1 VARVAASRKVEAPP
15 TATQKMTIPKEPGP
29 GAGVAHGDCS
39 GATRYTDDMNQES
52 VLEQTTHGKGRVLS
66 FNRPERLNAFNSQ
79 LYNDVCDALDAASA
93 DDGISVVVL
102 TGNGRAFSAGADR
115 SGTEPRPGIAF
126 DRFLE
131 TVGSTFPKPLIAAV
145 NGVAVGIGVTMLP
158 LCDLVLIDADARLR
172 MPFTELGVAP
182 EAGSSGLLPAL
193 IGSQQAARLF
203 LTSDWMTAEQAVSLG
218 LGLQVCAPGT
228 VVQEALALATRIAEF
243 SLKSLIATKRTLL
256 ASRAETFRNAR
267 AAETEVWA
275 DLKVPPR

>member
-1 VARVAASRKVEAPP
+1 MIQASV
-15 TATQKMTIPKEPGP
+15 I
-29 GAGVAHGDCS
+29 
-39 GATRYTDDMNQES
+39 
-52 VLEQTTHGKGRVLS
+52 EQSSHGKVRVLR
-66 FNRPERLNAFNSQ
+66 FNRPDRLNAFNSQ
-79 LYNDVCDALDAASA
+79 LYNEVSDALSEAAN
-93 DDGISVVVL
+93 DDGTSAVIL

-115 SGTEPRPGIAF
+115 SGQEPRPGIAF

-131 TVGSTFPKPLIAAV
+131 TLAGTFTKPLIAAV

-203 LTSDWMTAEQAVSLG
+203 FTSDWMTADQAVSLG

-228 VVQEALALATRIAEF
+228 VLQEALTLATRIAEF
-243 SLKSLIATKRTLL
+243 SLKSLVATKRTLL

-267 AAETEVWA
+267 AIENEVWT

>member
-1 VARVAASRKVEAPP
+1 
-15 TATQKMTIPKEPGP
+15 
-29 GAGVAHGDCS
+29 
-39 GATRYTDDMNQES
+39 MNQGS
-52 VLEQTTHGKGRVLS
+52 VVEQTSHGKVRVLR
-66 FNRPERLNAFNSQ
+66 FNRPDRLNAFNSQ
-79 LYNDVCDALDAASA
+79 LYNEVSDALSEAID
-93 DDGISVVVL
+93 DDGISVVIL

-115 SGTEPRPGIAF
+115 SGQEPRSGIAF

-131 TVGSTFPKPLIAAV
+131 TLATTFTKPLIAAV

-203 LTSDWMTAEQAVSLG
+203 FTSDWMTAEQAVSLG

-228 VVQEALALATRIAEF
+228 VLQEAVTLATRIAEF
-243 SLKSLIATKRTLL
+243 SLKSLVATKRTLL
-256 ASRAETFRNAR
+256 ASRAETFRTAR
-267 AAETEVWA
+267 AIENEVWT